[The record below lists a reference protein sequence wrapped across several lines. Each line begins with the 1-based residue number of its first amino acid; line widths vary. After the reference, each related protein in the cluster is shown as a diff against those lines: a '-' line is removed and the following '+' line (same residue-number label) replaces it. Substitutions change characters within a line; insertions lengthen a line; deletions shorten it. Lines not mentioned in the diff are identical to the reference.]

1 MDAHKLGFQPRL
13 LKPEERSLIGF
24 LLSADFQGR
33 DSLEKQIDRIEVVGE
48 CDCGCG
54 TIYLR
59 VKEAGSSGVGYDQV
73 VVEAYGNGVDVL
85 LFARDELL
93 SCLEIVDH
101 GDSPPLPYPSPA
113 DLRLWIPPTSRTPQG
128 SSHKHSRRT

>member
-1 MDAHKLGFQPRL
+1 MDAHKLEFQPRL

-24 LLSADFQGR
+24 LLSADFRGR
-33 DSLEKQIDRIEVVGE
+33 DSIESQIDRVEVVGE

-59 VKEAGSSGVGYDQV
+59 VKEVGSSGVGSDQV
-73 VVEAYGNGVDVL
+73 VVEAYGKGVDVL

-101 GDSPPLPYPSPA
+101 GNSRPMSYPSPT
-113 DLRLWIPPTSRTPQG
+113 DLKLWIPPTSRTL
-128 SSHKHSRRT
+128 